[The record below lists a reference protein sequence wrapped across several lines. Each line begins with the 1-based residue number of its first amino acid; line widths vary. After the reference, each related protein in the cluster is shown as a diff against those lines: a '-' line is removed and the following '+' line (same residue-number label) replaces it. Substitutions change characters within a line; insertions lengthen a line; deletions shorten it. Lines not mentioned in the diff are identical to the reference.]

1 MRYFLFALMIALLP
15 LRGWVGDVMATQ
27 MAVGQMQERATVD
40 DTARRD
46 ARPAAIKSIAAYA
59 SHSGAGS
66 TFVDDLTSDQAVVGV
81 PDCSNHA
88 QSADAA
94 STDAG
99 CANCAMCQ
107 VCHTVGLTETN
118 SSTVSESH
126 PETQPRA
133 SVSQFASAVAAL
145 GQKPPIS

>member
-1 MRYFLFALMIALLP
+1 MIALLP

-27 MAVGQMQERATVD
+27 MAVEQMREQSGAD
-40 DTARRD
+40 DTARRG
-46 ARPAAIKSIAAYA
+46 ATPSTPSATKSIAAYA
-59 SHSGAGS
+59 LFSGAKS
-66 TFVDDLTSDQAVVGV
+66 TFGHERSADHAAVVA

-88 QSADAA
+88 QSADADSA
-94 STDAG
+94 DAG
-99 CANCAMCQ
+99 CANCAICQ
-107 VCHTVGLTETN
+107 VCHTVGLTETA
-118 SSTVSESH
+118 SVTVPESH